1 MDNFSTSKT
10 ILEDQRKK
18 QNDINS
24 DARLK
29 RREDMLARARR
40 TPSPPPNAG
49 DSARVSN
56 AERAATLAT
65 LALGNEEE
73 EEEEME
79 EEEEEETTATVTN
92 SSAPSTRSRDTT
104 NYQVRLK
111 SVGQAIA
118 KTVRQFLIDRGV
130 KSDSEESKSI
140 EQYMRHVYRYLNYCE
155 ELNPNEERNS
165 YYISRQMFED
175 YLRWYEEKIGRSQN
189 DYRHVSVA
197 LGHVVRCFLELDEKK
212 ISESGVVGGDE
223 DESEMYFRS
232 SDGLSRADA
241 KTIAARAGIDVQANH
256 GFWHVGNGKS
266 LLSKKKTDVNLAKMK
281 ARNDGVV
288 PTTQGA
294 AVDAIIEE
302 NVFYGAANVAMKRF
316 LSAGDESELLNE
328 SLRSV
333 RYTMSQ
339 FLGRPGEILHYKES
353 GLMVREPLHS
363 HNPNRRQAVEFRVI
377 ATEHKGNTSMTKS
390 SGQNLDRPVERLAYR
405 HEVLHMCPIG
415 CMARDIHMQRCILQ
429 RETDFRK
436 REIVVNDAGIKATA
450 VSWRKETIFGAGGTF
465 KKTDRVLQQ
474 KKNGLTALKRREKT
488 VPGTEFNKLFAGV
501 GEELG
506 LRKRQHYGKT
516 YLRATRVTLAM
527 ERTEDQESKEALK
540 KMGGWSGTGG
550 NVYEDS
556 YLFALPFKAGAAL
569 AGGSSRSDGV
579 VIYTLEGNRDTLLVD
594 EALIARFA
602 SGLVLKAE
610 SAYKDMDENGW
621 PSAIDGVRGEEDKD
635 LHRFKNAI
643 RKLAVV
649 FWQDV
654 ATLCATREGAENS
667 YFIRACVLDELA
679 NDSEATRAWKLLV
692 EEARKRKKSA
702 DTVAEAR
709 RNDSAEVRSVTEVVG
724 SGMSEIS
731 RMLTQQSEHSNKE
744 REEAKREKTD
754 FAKSLLHLALQQL
767 DDGPLREQVEK
778 ALVPSKRGSSSTSLA
793 PPSPKKAKNST
804 QVEEN
809 RVTLLSL
816 ERDRVHNSTSI
827 EDFRA
832 NYESDSTSAWG
843 KANAE
848 RLKES
853 GDRKKYNNHM
863 ELMRKHRSNAKLR
876 FSNLHLAL
884 DGVDAT
890 DFNKRLLQKVAPEK
904 SFNHIKDDEV
914 KKLIVKEFGRVASKL
929 NEKRKEASEMQVA
942 EAKPFLRRTLEEEWP
957 QLSTTPANGDDEM
970 EEED

>member
-1 MDNFSTSKT
+1 
-10 ILEDQRKK
+10 
-18 QNDINS
+18 
-24 DARLK
+24 
-29 RREDMLARARR
+29 MLARARR

-49 DSARVSN
+49 DSARVSPPRD
-56 AERAATLAT
+56 AECAAATPT
-65 LALGNEEE
+65 LGEEGEEE
-73 EEEEME
+73 EE
-79 EEEEEETTATVTN
+79 EEEEEETNATVTN
-92 SSAPSTRSRDTT
+92 STTGTRDNT
-104 NYQVRLK
+104 NYRELLK
-111 SVGQAIA
+111 SEGKAVGE
-118 KTVRQFLIDRGV
+118 KVRSYLVKRGV
-130 KSDSEESKSI
+130 KTETDSSLSI
-140 EQYMRHVYRYLNYCE
+140 DQYMRHVWRFLFYCD
-155 ELNPNEERNS
+155 ELAKTNPNEERNS

-175 YLRWYEEKIGRSQN
+175 YLRWYEKKIGRNQN

-212 ISESGVVGGDE
+212 ISEQQQQQESGVVGGDE

-302 NVFYGAANVAMKRF
+302 NVFYGAANVAMQRF

-353 GLMVREPLHS
+353 GLMVREPPHS

-405 HEVLHMCPIG
+405 HELLHMCPIG

-436 REIVVNDAGIKATA
+436 REIVVNAAGIKATA

-594 EALIARFA
+594 EALIANFA

-767 DDGPLREQVEK
+767 DDGPLREKVEK

-843 KANAE
+843 QARRQELQKDAN
-848 RLKES
+848 RKEEYKKHM
-853 GDRKKYNNHM
+853 GLLRKYK
-863 ELMRKHRSNAKLR
+863 SNAKKEFEALR
-876 FSNLHLAL
+876 LAL
-884 DGVDAT
+884 DGADAT
-890 DFNKRLLQKVAPEK
+890 EFNQRLLQKVAPGK
-904 SFNHIKDDEV
+904 SFDRIEDAEV
-914 KKLIVKEFGRVASKL
+914 KKLIAKEFARVASKL
-929 NEKRKEASEMQVA
+929 NEKRKEAGEMQVA